1 MKKRKQT
8 HLKDG
13 ATNPKADGTSG
24 RKQSRQNESNNSD
37 QHNGKEDY
45 DELT

>member
-24 RKQSRQNESNNSD
+24 RKQSCQNGSNNND
-37 QHNGKEDY
+37 QHNGNEDD